1 MALDFPDS
9 PGIGSI
15 FRAPSG
21 FNYEWDGTVWK
32 SYTDASTAN
41 IKILDD
47 IGASFDGIETIFS
60 LAVGGTAFT
69 PTNSQQLRVVLGG
82 VVQEPITDYYVS
94 GNQIV
99 FTTAPA
105 NGLTVSIISLGP
117 AVPITTPDLGN
128 VYNRQTY
135 TPTGSQTTFSITY
148 TVGYLDVYHN
158 GVKLIPGTDFTATNG
173 TSFDLTVAAQNG
185 DVVEAIAYNKQN
197 LYSIVGSPL
206 TELTVT
212 GISSLSGDI
221 NISDS
226 ISHIGDTDTKIR
238 FPGLDTFTVE
248 TTGSERL
255 RVASDGN
262 VGINSTS
269 PGLSLDVLGGLRF
282 AGEALENINITA
294 GKLSDNQD
302 IDLANGMVHYF
313 TISETTVST
322 PNIRIDGSTSLDS
335 RMDVGNTAAIT
346 IIITPNGS
354 GYSNALNI
362 DSSAQTVQWLG
373 GSAPS
378 SGGLSGVDVYTYQI
392 IKTGSATFT
401 VLGSLSNFA

>member
-47 IGASFDGIETIFS
+47 IGASFDGIETVFS
-60 LAVGGTAFT
+60 LEIGSVLFY

-94 GNQIV
+94 GSNIV
-99 FTTAPA
+99 FTTAPT
-105 NGLTVSIISLGP
+105 NGLTVSIVSLGP
-117 AVPITTPDLGN
+117 AVPVTTPDLGN
-128 VYNRQTY
+128 IYNRQTY

-197 LYSIVGSPL
+197 VYSIVGSPL

-262 VGINSTS
+262 VGINSTA
-269 PGLSLDVLGGLRF
+269 PALTFDVLGGFRF

-294 GKLSDNQD
+294 GKLSDNQN

-313 TISETTVST
+313 TTSETTVST

-335 RMDVGNTAAIT
+335 RMDVGNTTAVT
-346 IIITPNGS
+346 IIITPNGV

-378 SGGLSGVDVYTYQI
+378 SGGASGVDVYTYQI

>member
-32 SYTDASTAN
+32 SYTDASTTN

-47 IGASFDGIETIFS
+47 IGASFDGIQTAFS
-60 LAVGGTAFT
+60 LAVGSALFY

-269 PGLSLDVLGGLRF
+269 PALKLDVLGGFRF
-282 AGEALENINITA
+282 AGEALENVKITA
-294 GKLSDNQD
+294 GTL
-302 IDLANGMVHYF
+302 LANQNINLADGMVHYF
-313 TISETTVST
+313 TSNETGISTA
-322 PNIRIDGSTSLDS
+322 NIRIDGSTSLNS
-335 RMDVGNTAAIT
+335 RMDIGNTAAVT
-346 IIITPNGS
+346 ILITPNS
-354 GYSNALNI
+354 AGYSTCINI
-362 DSSAQTVQWLG
+362 DGSFNDVKWLG
-373 GSAPS
+373 ATDPS
-378 SGGLSGVDVYTYQI
+378 SGSASGIDAYTYQI
-392 IKTGSATFT
+392 IKTASSTFT
-401 VLGSLSNFA
+401 VLGNVSNFV

>member
-32 SYTDASTAN
+32 SYTDASTVN

-47 IGASFDGIETIFS
+47 IGASFDGIETAFS
-60 LAVGGTAFT
+60 LEIGSVPFY

-82 VVQEPITDYYVS
+82 VVQEPITDYYIAGS
-94 GNQIV
+94 NIV
-99 FTTAPA
+99 FTTAPT
-105 NGLTVSIISLGP
+105 NGLTVSIVSLGP
-117 AVPITTPDLGN
+117 AVPVTTPDLGN
-128 VYNRQTY
+128 IYNRQTY

-158 GVKLIPGTDFTATNG
+158 GVKLVPGTDFTATNG

-197 LYSIVGSPL
+197 VYSIVGSPL

-262 VGINSTS
+262 VGINSTA
-269 PGLSLDVLGGLRF
+269 PALTLDVLGGLRF

-294 GKLSDNQD
+294 GKLSDNQN
-302 IDLANGMVHYF
+302 INLANGMVHYF
-313 TISETTVST
+313 TTNETGIST

-335 RMDVGNTAAIT
+335 RMDVGNTTAVT
-346 IIITPNGS
+346 IIITPNGV

-378 SGGLSGVDVYTYQI
+378 SGGASGVDVYTYQI